1 MKNLLL
7 LRVTVFGVISA
18 LALHNQTQAADVQ
31 RHEYSRLET
40 FIYDNGRVEQ
50 FDNQKDGQI
59 VWRFLSGR
67 KFERNASFFLP
78 ITRWNTKQARGQRHF
93 IGNVD
98 KLWPLA
104 PGKAIRFTAITD
116 YKLKKKDKPWDKI
129 QERRTVQNWTCKVKK
144 TEIITVPAGTF
155 DTLPIRC
162 KRYSPSSMR
171 LLQQVD
177 WYYAPDVG
185 HYIRHDAISFFTGN
199 RSSYALLA
207 ALPARRANKKRIRAI
222 IKAAKS

>member
-1 MKNLLL
+1 MSNLWLI
-7 LRVTVFGVISA
+7 RVAIFGAITVFALQSQAQTASA
-18 LALHNQTQAADVQ
+18 Q
-31 RHEYSRLET
+31 RHEYSKLET

-50 FDNQKDGQI
+50 FDSQKDEQI

-67 KFERNASFFLP
+67 KFGRNASFFLP
-78 ITRWNTKQARGQRHF
+78 ITRWNTRQARGKRHF
-93 IGNVD
+93 IGDVD

-104 PGKAIRFTAITD
+104 PGKTIRFTAITD
-116 YKLKKKDKPWDKI
+116 YKIKKKDKPWDKI
-129 QERRTVQNWTCKVKK
+129 RERRTVQNWTCKVKK
-144 TEIITVPAGTF
+144 AETITVPAGTF